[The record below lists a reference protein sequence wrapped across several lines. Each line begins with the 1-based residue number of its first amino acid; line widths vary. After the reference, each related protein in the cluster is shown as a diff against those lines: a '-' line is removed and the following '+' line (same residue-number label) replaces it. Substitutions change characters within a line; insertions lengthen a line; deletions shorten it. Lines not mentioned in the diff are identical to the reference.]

1 MVRSIVVAICG
12 LFLLAACGAQEPI
25 DTGRAATNRTI
36 IKQCYDQKS
45 CVGGFI
51 KRKAF
56 DHIQRIDLCHNNCGP
71 YEASWRLLI
80 DVEPNDGY
88 LNGIELIVV
97 PSDPNW
103 KQWALAYAKQFV
115 MK

>member
-1 MVRSIVVAICG
+1 MVRSIAVAMCG
-12 LFLLAACGAQEPI
+12 LFLLVACGTQPI
-25 DTGRAATNRTI
+25 DATHVASNRAI
-36 IKQCYDQKS
+36 IKQCRDQN

-51 KRKAF
+51 KRKTS
-56 DHIQRIDLCHNNCGP
+56 DEIQRIDLCHYNCGP
-71 YEASWRLLI
+71 YEVSWRTLI
-80 DVEPNDGY
+80 DMEPNDGY

-115 MK
+115 RK